1 MGLFGKKQNN
11 AAPDVIYKMVVEAGN
26 GFYSWNGNMYQS
38 DIIRACIRP
47 KTKALGKL
55 VAKHIR
61 ESETEEGKKLDIN
74 PVVYIRML
82 LEEPNEFMSFQV
94 MIEKVANQLA
104 LNNNAFILI
113 LRNAFDSPIGLYPIT
128 CQGVEAIYKAN
139 ELFLKFYLMNGKM
152 MTVPY
157 TDIIPHQLSRNNQCR
172 KLSLSRWYD

>member
-113 LRNAFDSPIGLYPIT
+113 LRIQIS
-128 CQGVEAIYKAN
+128 
-139 ELFLKFYLMNGKM
+139 
-152 MTVPY
+152 
-157 TDIIPHQLSRNNQCR
+157 
-172 KLSLSRWYD
+172 